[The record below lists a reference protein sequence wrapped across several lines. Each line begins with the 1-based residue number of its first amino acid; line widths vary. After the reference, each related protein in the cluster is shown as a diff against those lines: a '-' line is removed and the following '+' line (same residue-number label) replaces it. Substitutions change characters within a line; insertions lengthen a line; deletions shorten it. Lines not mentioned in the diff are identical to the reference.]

1 MRELIKR
8 LLKEEFDNSIQ
19 EVEFDGFSEP
29 VLIPQFNKYLV
40 KFNGTGKVEK
50 VSDSEKIVFKD
61 KQTGKEYVFD
71 SNDVQKSG
79 NSPFYIN
86 LDVLRRNYN
95 IEFEDEF
102 VRHKQTLSPRDY
114 HLKLVE
120 LIKLYSSEGR
130 CKNEKCSEVRDTI
143 EQSLK
148 DLYGKNYGTY
158 SSEGCEPTDGF
169 LNIFPMK
176 HTKDKN
182 GNLWSKLNYVIFKT
196 NAVSTLLMTYLKRFG
211 TFEHK
216 DFIQWIK
223 DEKTKLFKGKFLEL
237 MIRNIQVPFTK
248 KLYGDVNFDSI
259 KKLFPKSEII
269 DKFCP
274 SNRKNY
280 SELINISNN
289 GKTIVFQ
296 PVDTKTKKIFYVNG
310 KYYILFGR
318 RNDKITLN
326 RKADYII
333 ISGGAIFKNTHVT
346 TGDRAWEFEEPPI
359 YYTEPFATELNKS
372 VKLK

>member
-1 MRELIKR
+1 
-8 LLKEEFDNSIQ
+8 
-19 EVEFDGFSEP
+19 
-29 VLIPQFNKYLV
+29 LV

-223 DEKTKLFKGKFLEL
+223 DE
-237 MIRNIQVPFTK
+237 
-248 KLYGDVNFDSI
+248 NF
-259 KKLFPKSEII
+259 
-269 DKFCP
+269 
-274 SNRKNY
+274 
-280 SELINISNN
+280 
-289 GKTIVFQ
+289 
-296 PVDTKTKKIFYVNG
+296 
-310 KYYILFGR
+310 
-318 RNDKITLN
+318 
-326 RKADYII
+326 
-333 ISGGAIFKNTHVT
+333 
-346 TGDRAWEFEEPPI
+346 
-359 YYTEPFATELNKS
+359 
-372 VKLK
+372 